1 MLLFGHRYEDAKL
14 LQSHGV
20 LLHQFDQREA
30 EARDKQQR
38 ERTEPGRPKA
48 PRRQEQPVET
58 ECYALLAQ
66 AAVPTMLWNAIPSHG
81 QHHRIEH
88 RHARQLSGG
97 KRRSRDNPIQE
108 QARQNFVTVP
118 AGRWMIEGRPA
129 PDLPSSDLAS
139 LVLEITIMGW
149 LHRPSNPMSV
159 IAIDQPN
166 R

>member
-48 PRRQEQPVET
+48 PRRQEQPVE
-58 ECYALLAQ
+58 E
-66 AAVPTMLWNAIPSHG
+66 
-81 QHHRIEH
+81 
-88 RHARQLSGG
+88 G
-97 KRRSRDNPIQE
+97 K
-108 QARQNFVTVP
+108 
-118 AGRWMIEGRPA
+118 PA

-139 LVLEITIMGW
+139 LVLDHGLAPSASEPNISH
-149 LHRPSNPMSV
+149 LHRST
-159 IAIDQPN
+159 
-166 R
+166 

>member
-66 AAVPTMLWNAIPSHG
+66 AAVPTMLWNAIPIAMDSIIG
-81 QHHRIEH
+81 LNIAMPGSCLVANAAPAIIQFRNRPGRI
-88 RHARQLSGG
+88 S
-97 KRRSRDNPIQE
+97 
-108 QARQNFVTVP
+108 
-118 AGRWMIEGRPA
+118 
-129 PDLPSSDLAS
+129 
-139 LVLEITIMGW
+139 
-149 LHRPSNPMSV
+149 
-159 IAIDQPN
+159 
-166 R
+166 